1 MLSLASLA
9 CPSCALG
16 EGQSASGDSILV
28 ALALATLPLAVGL
41 VTGFVISR
49 LVRGR
54 AKKPSS
60 G

>member
-28 ALALATLPLAVGL
+28 AIALATLPLAVGL
-41 VTGFVISR
+41 LTGFIISR
-49 LVRGR
+49 LVKRS
-54 AKKPSS
+54 SS

>member
-16 EGQSASGDSILV
+16 EGGGGSGDSILV
-28 ALALATLPLAVGL
+28 AVLLVSLPLAVGL
-41 VTGFVISR
+41 LTGFLI
-49 LVRGR
+49 GR
-54 AKKPSS
+54 IVKRSSS

>member
-16 EGQSASGDSILV
+16 EGQGRSGDSILLAV
-28 ALALATLPLAVGL
+28 ALVTLPLAVGL
-41 VTGFVISR
+41 LTGFIIGR
-49 LVRGR
+49 LVKRSS
-54 AKKPSS
+54 SS

>member
-16 EGQSASGDSILV
+16 EGQGGSDSILV
-28 ALALATLPLAVGL
+28 VVVLVTLPLAIGLLTGFIVGL
-41 VTGFVISR
+41 
-49 LVRGR
+49 LVKRSS
-54 AKKPSS
+54 SS

>member
-16 EGQSASGDSILV
+16 EGQGASGDSILIAV
-28 ALALATLPLAVGL
+28 ALATLPLAVGL
-41 VTGFVISR
+41 VAGFII
-49 LVRGR
+49 GR
-54 AKKPSS
+54 IVKRSSS